1 MKTIQQSSAYRARMS
16 LLYEAVEDYLA
27 RIKFLI
33 RFKKLEKR
41 VEEIKALPRI
51 SAVHYTMLKEIMKR
65 RKIRKED
72 ECLEELIQQLY
83 NSK

>member
-41 VEEIKALPRI
+41 VEEIKALHGVKRI
-51 SAVHYTMLKEIMKR
+51 KMVNNNMHASSSLNEIVQTR
-65 RKIRKED
+65 
-72 ECLEELIQQLY
+72 
-83 NSK
+83 SG

>member
-1 MKTIQQSSAYRARMS
+1 MNKSIQQSSAYRARMS

-41 VEEIKALPRI
+41 VEEIKALHGVKRI
-51 SAVHYTMLKEIMKR
+51 KMVNNNMHASSSLNEIVQTR
-65 RKIRKED
+65 
-72 ECLEELIQQLY
+72 
-83 NSK
+83 SG